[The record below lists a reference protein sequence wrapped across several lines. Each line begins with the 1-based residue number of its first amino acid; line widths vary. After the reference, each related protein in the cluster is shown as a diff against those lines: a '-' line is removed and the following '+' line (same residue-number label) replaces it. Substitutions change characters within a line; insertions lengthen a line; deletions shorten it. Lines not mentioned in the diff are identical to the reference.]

1 MIIRKTSLL
10 AAAGIVSVLAA
21 TPGYAA
27 TNQPP
32 TANMPAKS
40 SMKIDADKLIGE
52 DIKNQT
58 GDSIGTIESVI
69 IDNNGQVAAVVVGV
83 GGFLGIGDREV
94 AIDWNQLS
102 VEDGGDVVRA
112 NLTKNELK
120 AMPAY
125 DYKDSSAKSSSFVDM
140 DYLKTRAKGFGKD
153 AEAFAKDTK
162 KMASDTAKKVT
173 GAMKVDWVTAHELRA
188 SKLIGAEV
196 VNKQGD
202 TIGEVE
208 DLVVNSGKAT
218 LVLSTD
224 AVFGFGGD
232 RVSLDLDNTAVYRQ
246 RDDVD
251 DLRVEV
257 AMSEAQ
263 IKALPKYITNH

>member
-10 AAAGIVSVLAA
+10 AAAGIVSVLAT

-32 TANMPAKS
+32 TANMPAKP

-58 GDSIGTIESVI
+58 GESIGTIESVI

-125 DYKDSSAKSSSFVDM
+125 DYKDSSAKSSSFVDTE
-140 DYLKTRAKGFGKD
+140 YLKSRA
-153 AEAFAKDTK
+153 ESFAKDTK
-162 KMASDTAKKVT
+162 ALAKDTKKKVT
-173 GAMKVDWVTAHELRA
+173 DAMKADWVTAHELRA

-208 DLVVNSGKAT
+208 DLVVNSGKT
-218 LVLSTD
+218 KLVLSTD

-263 IKALPKYITNH
+263 IKALPKYNTNH